1 MIFRRPVFWLTLI
14 FAGLMIAI
22 PLHGNNVSM
31 REDLILVAV
40 AIILASNLNLMIGY
54 TGYVNFGHIVFYGL
68 GGYIGLYL
76 ATVRGWNLVLSA
88 LLAGLGVSLCALLFG
103 LGILRLRGAYF
114 ALATIGILVAVQS
127 FVSNFDPWGRSTGLY
142 VSFDAY
148 QPLGGARRALWI
160 TYFLVIAVMAL
171 SMILSLVIKISKF
184 GLGLF
189 AIREDEDA
197 AVVLGVNATVY
208 KAIIYSVSAFL
219 PAVAGTL
226 MFYKNGM
233 IDPSIAFEFMLSL
246 EGIVMLMLGGKGTV
260 IGAALGGG
268 LYEKLRSY
276 LLTSPKL
283 SNFHLVI
290 AGALLLLVVLF
301 APGGLIGWLY
311 RLVPRSEKV
320 IE

>member
-1 MIFRRPVFWLTLI
+1 MIFRRPLFWLILI
-14 FAGLMIAI
+14 TAAAFVYL
-22 PLHGNNVSM
+22 PLRNNNLSL

-54 TGYVNFGHIVFYGL
+54 TGYVNFGNIVFYGL
-68 GGYIGLYL
+68 GGYVGLYL
-76 ATVRGWNLVLSA
+76 ATVRSWNLVVAALVAGLAVSAFA
-88 LLAGLGVSLCALLFG
+88 LLLGFA
-103 LGILRLRGAYF
+103 ILRLRGAYF
-114 ALATIGILVAVQS
+114 ALATIGVLVAVQA

-142 VSFDAY
+142 VSFESYA
-148 QPLGGARRALWI
+148 PLGGAVRALWL
-160 TYFLVIAVMAL
+160 TYFLMIAIMAL
-171 SMILSLVIKISKF
+171 SMILSLGIKISKF

-208 KAIIYSVSAFL
+208 KAIIFSVSAFL
-219 PAVAGTL
+219 PAVAGAL
-226 MFYKNGM
+226 MFFKNGM

-246 EGIVMLMLGGKGTV
+246 EGIVMLMLGGQGTV
-260 IGAALGGG
+260 VGAALGAS
-268 LYEKLRSY
+268 LYERLRSY

-290 AGALLLLVVLF
+290 AGGMLLVVVLF

-311 RLVPRSEKV
+311 RLVPRSKEV